1 MEETSELMKCLGYRK
16 NRRIPPFLSQK
27 KVHITLPAQLLNF
40 FFDGEF
46 TLQLCGLPFLLWL
59 ILVTAF
65 LVTSNDAV
73 QAIVTFSLILVQ
85 KMVTNLHTVFLLFL
99 CEHTWDLP
107 GANFVIFQHY
117 HHFQCTGADI
127 QLSTE
132 SPCGN
137 PPICADMLTE
147 TFCGVTGMSG
157 HPERGSFFMSLLPLV
172 KRTTYPSCCSHPLFD
187 LRKHSASIDECHWVP
202 FFLNGEA
209 QLTHLCSICTSRSV
223 SLLLCCRLLHSNKML
238 RDTDEKVQSLLPY
251 HQHGVEPLTW
261 NK

>member
-40 FFDGEF
+40 FFNGEF
-46 TLQLCGLPFLLWL
+46 TLQLCGLPSLLWL

-65 LVTSNDAV
+65 LITSNDAV

-107 GANFVIFQHY
+107 DANFVIFQHY

-137 PPICADMLTE
+137 PPICADMLTDILWCDRYVWPSRTWLVFHVTVATGE
-147 TFCGVTGMSG
+147 T
-157 HPERGSFFMSLLPLV
+157 HHLPLM
-172 KRTTYPSCCSHPLFD
+172 L
-187 LRKHSASIDECHWVP
+187 
-202 FFLNGEA
+202 
-209 QLTHLCSICTSRSV
+209 LTSTV
-223 SLLLCCRLLHSNKML
+223 
-238 RDTDEKVQSLLPY
+238 
-251 HQHGVEPLTW
+251 
-261 NK
+261 